1 MSGESKNSTLTDIL
15 KENYDNM
22 FSAEKKVADYVLQNP
37 FKVANMNISELAA
50 SSNVSNATVVRMC
63 HHAGFSGYF
72 QFRLMLARD
81 EGKQIAQQPSDGIEQ
96 IFREYADDIVNLGK
110 EINAEEMK
118 KAARAILDADM
129 VHLAAVGNTM
139 PLALYMGFR
148 LARIGIR
155 NTAEV
160 DSAYYLNSINLAGEN
175 DIALIISHSGSSK
188 QTLQA
193 AQLAREKGLP
203 VIAITSDP
211 SSILALRSDCVLVSS
226 MKENEINYDGNHSL
240 LIEIAVIEGL
250 LDLLINFDKI
260 SQREPDKAEKM
271 LCEYKVK

>member
-1 MSGESKNSTLTDIL
+1 MSGESRNSTLTDIL
-15 KENYDNM
+15 RENYDNM

-110 EINAEEMK
+110 EINAEAMK

-160 DSAYYLNSINLAGEN
+160 DSAY
-175 DIALIISHSGSSK
+175 
-188 QTLQA
+188 
-193 AQLAREKGLP
+193 
-203 VIAITSDP
+203 
-211 SSILALRSDCVLVSS
+211 
-226 MKENEINYDGNHSL
+226 
-240 LIEIAVIEGL
+240 
-250 LDLLINFDKI
+250 
-260 SQREPDKAEKM
+260 
-271 LCEYKVK
+271 